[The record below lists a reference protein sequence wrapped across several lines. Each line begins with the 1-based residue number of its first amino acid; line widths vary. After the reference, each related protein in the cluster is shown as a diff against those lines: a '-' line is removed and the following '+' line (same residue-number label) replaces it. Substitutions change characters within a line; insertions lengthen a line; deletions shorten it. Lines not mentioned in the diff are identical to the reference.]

1 VAKKDVKPFENHE
14 REQTLELLYKNLR
27 GLEED
32 KAKIKKRK
40 ETIEQLMAELAMGG
54 RADVNQGSLP
64 LGEDDDDHDDAK
76 EPADPPRWPRR
87 RPRRGRRR
95 TARPTPRPPS
105 TA

>member
-64 LGEDDDDHDDAK
+64 LGEDDEDRDDAK
-76 EPADPPRWPRR
+76 EPADAPMAAAQAQ
-87 RPRRGRRR
+87 
-95 TARPTPRPPS
+95 ARKKANGKAHAAAPEP
-105 TA
+105 A